1 MNLYAMVFLIEIL
14 KTFLMFILR
23 PIEEIFC
30 VVNENKTTLNYMNNV
45 LHNFAVHIGLH
56 VVAGRSTTVG
66 KVTS

>member
-1 MNLYAMVFLIEIL
+1 MNLYAMVFLIEIF

-30 VVNENKTTLNYMNNV
+30 VVNENKTLNDMNNV
-45 LHNFAVHIGLH
+45 LYNLTIHIGLH

-66 KVTS
+66 KVAS